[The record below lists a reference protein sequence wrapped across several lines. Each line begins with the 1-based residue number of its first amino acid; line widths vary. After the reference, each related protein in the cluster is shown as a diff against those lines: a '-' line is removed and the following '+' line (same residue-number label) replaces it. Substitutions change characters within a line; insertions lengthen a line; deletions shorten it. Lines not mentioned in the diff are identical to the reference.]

1 MVKRVNIV
9 IMKKTVLRNI
19 VLAIAVISAWC
30 AGAMAAYSVLHHD
43 GFMTAVSMLYV
54 AGAICAA
61 FAAKECK

>member
-1 MVKRVNIV
+1 
-9 IMKKTVLRNI
+9 MKKTIVRNV

>member
-1 MVKRVNIV
+1 
-9 IMKKTVLRNI
+9 MKKSIIRNI

-30 AGAMAAYSVLHHD
+30 AGAMAAYSVLNHD